1 MQRYFAISSETSE
14 EVLLM
19 NDCHEVLLWALPTYA
34 NGTTGLR
41 RVDFFAGAPDSPRR
55 LQAGPASPAS
65 TCSAGRKPDFVMT
78 RADVTD
84 DWSLIQTRCECC
96 GRRPRRV
103 TCAHLGKGQQIARIL
118 HTQKKVGEASVH
130 HLDARMPPLLSD
142 SGSSIWCPAY
152 LGYDLGGARPPASP
166 RRTPSSKGMLSPGG
180 SPRRTPSS
188 RGPARGSD
196 DAFGMDAAIT
206 GSPTASWS
214 SRSLLGLA
222 DPADDLVCLKTK
234 LPTWDK
240 EVECLVL
247 NFNNVKNLQTSARNF
262 MLRGRKDDSEDARSV
277 DQSPRAGDQSP
288 TSSKCDAKIILQH
301 AKVGARTFS
310 LDFMHPLGVIQAF
323 ALALC
328 SLDWE

>member
-1 MQRYFAISSETSE
+1 
-14 EVLLM
+14 M

-55 LQAGPASPAS
+55 SQAGPASPAS

-142 SGSSIWCPAY
+142 SGSAIWCPAY

-188 RGPARGSD
+188 RGPAR
-196 DAFGMDAAIT
+196 
-206 GSPTASWS
+206 
-214 SRSLLGLA
+214 

-277 DQSPRAGDQSP
+277 DQSPRAGGQSP
-288 TSSKCDAKIILQH
+288 TSSKCDAKMILQH